1 MHIWAEGIRAFIG
14 PDIATAFDIWGCP
27 KPTAITHNTIIVL
40 IITYNY
46 KLKQIEPILYILTL
60 LFTDQCLLQQMRPW
74 VTIPTFTASE
84 LSYRINVNVLS
95 RVSTSVDVLKI
106 DLKAIVISRYLALQW
121 FIHHH
126 KLMCKLMTAWTDRYN
141 SSYKLAKLRWLNKKV
156 LLTSKIVHLGWRLW
170 MGSTKASGYS
180 PEILLTIFFIGFCFC
195 NHSLSIV
202 KSGSVSVSLTLPT
215 HSDQPKHL

>member
-1 MHIWAEGIRAFIG
+1 
-14 PDIATAFDIWGCP
+14 
-27 KPTAITHNTIIVL
+27 
-40 IITYNY
+40 
-46 KLKQIEPILYILTL
+46 
-60 LFTDQCLLQQMRPW
+60 MRPW

-95 RVSTSVDVLKI
+95 RVSTSVDVLRI
-106 DLKAIVISRYLALQW
+106 DLKAIVISRYLAVQW

-180 PEILLTIFFIGFCFC
+180 PEILLTIFFIGCCFC
-195 NHSLSIV
+195 NHSLSR
-202 KSGSVSVSLTLPT
+202 VSVSIIDPT
-215 HSDQPKHL
+215 NSLWSAKASVTGRSKNGNHTVNNAFLFR